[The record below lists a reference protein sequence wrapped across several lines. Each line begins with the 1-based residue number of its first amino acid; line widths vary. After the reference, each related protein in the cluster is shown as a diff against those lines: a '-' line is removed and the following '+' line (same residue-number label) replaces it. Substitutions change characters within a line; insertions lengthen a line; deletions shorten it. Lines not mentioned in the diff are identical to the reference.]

1 MEENIIKNV
10 NKSFQSK
17 KKKVKQ
23 LKTKSFKILK
33 PTRKNYYKRA
43 RARNF
48 YSNNCKIKIICGI
61 KKFYLNL
68 PGIFSIRKNDCQHYV
83 NISTKKYEL
92 DNYKSFNL

>member
-1 MEENIIKNV
+1 MVENIIKNV

-48 YSNNCKIKIICGI
+48 YSNNYIAK
-61 KKFYLNL
+61 
-68 PGIFSIRKNDCQHYV
+68 
-83 NISTKKYEL
+83 
-92 DNYKSFNL
+92 